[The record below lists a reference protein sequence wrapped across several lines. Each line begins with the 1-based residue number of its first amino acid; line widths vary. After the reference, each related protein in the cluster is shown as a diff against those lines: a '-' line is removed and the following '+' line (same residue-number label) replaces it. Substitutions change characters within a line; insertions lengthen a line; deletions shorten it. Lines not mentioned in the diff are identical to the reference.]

1 MQSVVKQGTLEESSL
16 STVIAFDF
24 GLKRTGVAVGNTLT
38 GSATPECALI
48 SKDEKPDWD
57 GISKLIE
64 EWRPSQLVVGLPIE
78 LDGTENPLKKRVDR
92 FCNQLNG
99 RYNLPVDQENEQ
111 FTSIEAAERLKQLLQ
126 SGRKKKVTKEE
137 VDKIAASIILESWML
152 NNGYR

>member
-111 FTSIEAAERLKQLLQ
+111 FTSIEAAERLKQLRQ

>member
-1 MQSVVKQGTLEESSL
+1 LI
-16 STVIAFDF
+16 TVIAFDF

-38 GSATPECALI
+38 GSSTPECTLTA
-48 SKDEKPDWD
+48 KNEQPDWD

-64 EWRPSQLVVGLPIE
+64 DWKPTQIVVGLPVE
-78 LDGTENPLKKRVDR
+78 LDGTENPLKKRIDR

-111 FTSIEAAERLKQLLQ
+111 FTSIEAAGRLKQLRQ
-126 SGRKKKVTKEE
+126 SGRKKKVKKEE
-137 VDKIAASIILESWML
+137 VDKIAASIILESWMQ

>member
-1 MQSVVKQGTLEESSL
+1 M

-24 GLKRTGVAVGNTLT
+24 GLKRTGVAVGNILM
-38 GSATPECALI
+38 GSATPECTLTG
-48 SKDEKPDWD
+48 KDEQPDWD
-57 GISKLIE
+57 GISKLIID
-64 EWRPSQLVVGLPIE
+64 WKPSQIVVGLPIE
-78 LDGTENPLKKRVDR
+78 LDGTDSPLKKRIDR

-111 FTSIEAAERLKQLLQ
+111 FTSIEAAERLKLLRQ
-126 SGRKKKVTKEE
+126 SGRKQKVKKEE